1 MKFITDN
8 IISLLSLLISCASFV
23 YNYLTNK
30 FNLKIRT
37 KTDKVFCDSNDV
49 ADNYNLILD
58 TTFENR
64 SKYPIS
70 IIKIKFNKYLAFDKE
85 IFVRGGGGLKFD
97 KPFRDEQKTFNL
109 PLALS
114 SFECKKG
121 ILSFSDNKPLKI
133 YKFNIL
139 TIYTTRGKKYK
150 IVKYPFLLNNKQIQ

>member
-1 MKFITDN
+1 MEFITDN

-37 KTDKVFCDSNDV
+37 KIDKVFCDPND
-49 ADNYNLILD
+49 ASDNYNLILD

-70 IIKIKFNKYLAFDKE
+70 IIKIRFNKYLAFDKE
-85 IFVRGGGGLKFD
+85 IFVRGGGGLKFG
-97 KPFRDEQKTFNL
+97 KSFRDEQKTFNL
-109 PLALS
+109 PLTLN

-121 ILSFSDNKPLKI
+121 ILNFSDNKPLKI
-133 YKFNIL
+133 HKFNIL
-139 TIYTTRGKKYK
+139 IVYTTRGKKYK
-150 IVKYPFLLNNKQIQ
+150 IVNYPFFIK